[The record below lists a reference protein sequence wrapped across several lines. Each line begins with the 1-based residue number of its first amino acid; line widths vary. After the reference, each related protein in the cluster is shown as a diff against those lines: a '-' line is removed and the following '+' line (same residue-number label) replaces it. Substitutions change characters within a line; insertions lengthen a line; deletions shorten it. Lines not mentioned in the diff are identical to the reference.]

1 MESTP
6 SVLRIV
12 RDAIANAPHRT
23 RVSFILAIPLWLL
36 LMVLQAWDSAQR
48 SGPEAIAEFL
58 SALCGSAG
66 GVLLGLSGIINAGA
80 ERTAGTRRS
89 PAEAEAFRRALIA
102 LPAVGLAA
110 GVLLSAAVALMIVR
124 ALLGTPLPFVVV
136 LTTLFAAMLWM
147 SASTVMQAART
158 LYAHA
163 QAEALDASA
172 ARVAAGEARLSALQA
187 RMNPHFLFNA
197 LNTVA
202 ALIRTEPVRAERATE
217 NLSDVLRMTLERTD
231 ATSGSVADEV
241 RYVRAWLAIEQ
252 ERWGERLRVDWTI
265 DPTAEAAALPPLVV
279 QPLVEN
285 SLRHGMGSRID
296 GVTISISIARQQD
309 DLVVVVADDGAG
321 FPPAPVERTGLG
333 NLRQRLSAIYG
344 ERASLLVGS
353 PSRGAE
359 VTVRTPFEEPQGARA
374 DR

>member
-1 MESTP
+1 MR
-6 SVLRIV
+6 VL
-12 RDAIANAPHRT
+12 
-23 RVSFILAIPLWLL
+23 
-36 LMVLQAWDSAQR
+36 
-48 SGPEAIAEFL
+48 
-58 SALCGSAG
+58 
-66 GVLLGLSGIINAGA
+66 NAGA
-80 ERTAGTRRS
+80 ERTAGTHRN

-110 GVLLSAAVALMIVR
+110 GVLLSAAVALMAVR
-124 ALLGTPLPFVVV
+124 ALLGTPVPFVVV
-136 LTTLFAAMLWM
+136 LTTLLAAMLWM
-147 SASTVMQAART
+147 SAATVMRAART

-202 ALIRTEPVRAERATE
+202 ALIRTEPARAERATE

-252 ERWGERLRVDWTI
+252 ERWGERLRVNWTI
-265 DPTAEAAALPPLVV
+265 DPKAEAAALPPLVV

-321 FPPAPVERTGLG
+321 FPPAPEERTGLG
-333 NLRQRLSAIYG
+333 NLRQRLAAIYG

>member
-1 MESTP
+1 
-6 SVLRIV
+6 
-12 RDAIANAPHRT
+12 
-23 RVSFILAIPLWLL
+23 
-36 LMVLQAWDSAQR
+36 MVLQAWDSAQR
-48 SGPEAIAEFL
+48 SGPEAIAEFF

-66 GVLLGLSGIINAGA
+66 GVLMGLCGVLNAGA
-80 ERTAGTRRS
+80 ERTAGTHRN

-110 GVLLSAAVALMIVR
+110 GVLLSAAVALMAFR
-124 ALLGTPLPFVVV
+124 ALLGTPVPFVVV
-136 LTTLFAAMLWM
+136 LTTLLAAMLWM
-147 SASTVMQAART
+147 SASTVMRAART

-202 ALIRTEPVRAERATE
+202 ALIRTEPARAERVTE
-217 NLSDVLRMTLERTD
+217 NLSDVLRLTLARTD
-231 ATSGSVADEV
+231 SASGSVADEV

-252 ERWGERLRVDWTI
+252 ERWGERLRVNWTI
-265 DPTAEAAALPPLVV
+265 DPKAEAAALPPLVV

-309 DLVVVVADDGAG
+309 DLVVVVADDGGG
-321 FPPAPVERTGLG
+321 FPPAPEERTGLG